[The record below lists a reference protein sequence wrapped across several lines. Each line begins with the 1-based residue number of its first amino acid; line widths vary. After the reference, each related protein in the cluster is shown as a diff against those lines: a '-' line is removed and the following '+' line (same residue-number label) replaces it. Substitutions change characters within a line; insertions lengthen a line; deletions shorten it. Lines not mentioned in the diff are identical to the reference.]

1 MAEPTVA
8 KSQPPLPQKRAL
20 QRCPNCEVRCDV
32 SLFVDGALARC
43 GHCGVRFE
51 VLREKTPPPRVQAV
65 AEAQTPQPAAG
76 AVPGPAVLQGAA
88 TDSAG
93 GNDPVLRWP
102 PHP

>member
-51 VLREKTPPPRVQAV
+51 VLREKTPPPKVQAV

-76 AVPGPAVLQGAA
+76 AL
-88 TDSAG
+88 
-93 GNDPVLRWP
+93 PVLDGFKVHEPNGVGGMGGGFRFTRGS
-102 PHP
+102 